1 MTSTPSTPLLLPAKK
16 SYFQSQFD
24 FTGGRGEAHNGD
36 GSMKGVAAADPGNSK
51 SQTMTAVERAKLV
64 MRMRGGS
71 AAIGMVQQFMQD
83 LFFTIQG
90 A

>member
-24 FTGGRGEAHNGD
+24 FTGGRGEAHNEG

-71 AAIGMVQQFMQD
+71 AAIGMVQQFM
-83 LFFTIQG
+83 
-90 A
+90 